1 MQADKQSQK
10 GRRRREI
17 KTNLPIRIDLPTL
30 AAIDK
35 HAEKLNGNRNEVV
48 RRALALYLATQ
59 ESAL

>member
-30 AAIDK
+30 ATIDK